1 MVIFDQNPEL
11 DKGVARIKN
20 AYFQH
25 ISPISDGVFRL
36 CAISALYLSG
46 RNPPKNPPSRDQ
58 NCTWERSLSIL
69 HPSGFVLVKL
79 GLFHAGERGKAE
91 AEAAGSVGKGPGNEL

>member
-11 DKGVARIKN
+11 DKGVARTKN

-25 ISPISDGVFRL
+25 VSPISDGVFRL
-36 CAISALYLSG
+36 CAISALYLPG
-46 RNPPKNPPSRDQ
+46 RNPPKNPP
-58 NCTWERSLSIL
+58 WERSLSIL

-79 GLFHAGERGKAE
+79 GFFHAGERGKAE
-91 AEAAGSVGKGPGNEL
+91 AEVAGSVGKGPGNEL